1 MFFIYILIL
10 SKKTNTTNNNINT
23 NRYPLDQLNYA
34 RLCKYHYTTVP
45 KAKQGTAM

>member
-1 MFFIYILIL
+1 MIL
-10 SKKTNTTNNNINT
+10 SKKTNKNKNSINKNS
-23 NRYPLDQLNYA
+23 NRHLLDQLNYA